1 MPTALLREPIKP
13 VLFTMQNFLRLTLF
27 LTAFASTALAQG
39 EIGRVDV
46 VAEKNTVPIRV
57 SANNAE
63 LDQLARQAF
72 GAHGRYRLAT
82 SGHAFD
88 IKFSLVGTNQVR
100 VDITRGG
107 AAVASEVATGTN
119 ARHAL
124 LKAADIAVERTNG
137 LGLRGFF
144 ASQIA
149 FIGQRTGK
157 KEVYTADLFFGGFRQ
172 ITQDNTHA
180 LTPRWSPDGRRII
193 YTSYLRTGFPDIYQI
208 DVGTYQRTS
217 FVSVK
222 GTNTGA
228 RFSPNGQQVAM
239 VLTGEGTPEIYVAN
253 AQGRQISRKTRSDA
267 VKSSPSFSPDGS
279 RIVFAMEPGPQLYVM
294 SVSGGQAQ
302 RVTSG
307 VSNYCAEPD
316 WSTANPNK
324 IAFTMRVG
332 RNFQIGVLDL
342 STRKGVQ
349 VSRAPFDGIE
359 PCWLADGRHLVYTA
373 RTATTSR
380 LCILDTETGKSVPIS
395 PTSAGAVLQA
405 SVLKR

>member
-1 MPTALLREPIKP
+1 
-13 VLFTMQNFLRLTLF
+13 MQNFLRLTLF
-27 LTAFASTALAQG
+27 LTAFASSALAQG

-46 VAEKNTVPIRV
+46 VAEKNTVPVRV

-72 GAHGRYRLAT
+72 NSHGRYRLT
-82 SGHAFD
+82 GSGQVYD
-88 IKFSLVGTNQVR
+88 IKFTLVGANQVR

-107 AAVASEVATGTN
+107 SAVASQVASGTN
-119 ARHAL
+119 ARQAL

-144 ASQIA
+144 SSQLT

-157 KEVYTADLFFGGFRQ
+157 KEVYTSDLFFGGFRQ

-228 RFSPNGQQVAM
+228 RFSPTGQQVAM

-253 AQGRQISRKTRSDA
+253 AQGRQISRRTRSDA
-267 VKSSPSFSPDGS
+267 VKSSPCFSPDGS

-294 SVSGGQAQ
+294 PAGGGQPA
-302 RVTSG
+302 RLTSG
-307 VSNYCAEPD
+307 ISGYCAEPD
-316 WSTANPNK
+316 WSTVNPNK

-332 RNFQIGVLDL
+332 RNFQIGVLDVA
-342 STRKGVQ
+342 TRKGAQ
-349 VSRAPFDGIE
+349 VSKAPFDGVE
-359 PCWLADGRHLVYTA
+359 PCWLPDGRHLVYTA
-373 RTATTSR
+373 RTAATSR

-395 PTSAGAVLQA
+395 PTSAGVVMQA
-405 SVLKR
+405 SVLAR